1 MNYDVYDVNLMTDE
15 QTVYIF
21 LKADLSIWITKLLF
35 TQQKAL
41 WCVFSVQ

>member
-21 LKADLSIWITKLLF
+21 LKADLSIWITKLHYFSCILF
-35 TQQKAL
+35 FYLRTR
-41 WCVFSVQ
+41 